1 MDDLKKSP
9 PQKSPFDKKTRI
21 SGHEDSDIKSK
32 KNILEEDRSDRN
44 PEEELKFDYIP
55 NDNLPFS
62 QDGMKDN
69 RRLAEKR
76 SYPRKPCFF
85 PVNYATS
92 DRAYQEFI
100 QDISDSGAFVE
111 TRHLLSVGQNISMTF
126 SLPGSQRNIKMKG
139 SIARTTLQG
148 IGIAFILESD
158 EQKAYMRSYI
168 PEV

>member
-1 MDDLKKSP
+1 MDDLKKSL
-9 PQKSPFDKKTRI
+9 FDNKKTGI
-21 SGHEDSDIKSK
+21 STDEDSEIKSK

-55 NDNLPFS
+55 SDKVPFS

-69 RRLAEKR
+69 NQPAEKR
-76 SYPRKPCFF
+76 SYFRKPCFF

-100 QDISDSGAFVE
+100 QNISNSGAFVE
-111 TRHLLSVGQNISMTF
+111 TRYLLSVGRNISITF
-126 SLPGSQRNIKMKG
+126 SLPGSKKNIKMKG
-139 SIARTTLQG
+139 SIARTTPQG

-158 EQKAYMRSYI
+158 EQKEYMASYI
-168 PEV
+168 TEV